1 MPPKRVICGPQAPKP
16 KEPKVLSCSNK
27 QLGSFNDV
35 AAMKADELKTLCRS
49 HGIDETYP
57 KKAKQI
63 FLSNFLGLSTTGRI
77 NSETKVL
84 TDNLSHAQLEEY
96 EQLTIKKL
104 CTIKDW
110 TTDLTKVPDIEES
123 GVKKY
128 LLQTNNLTKETART
142 YKLSRPFQLKNSA

>member
-1 MPPKRVICGPQAPKP
+1 M
-16 KEPKVLSCSNK
+16 LSCSNK
-27 QLGSFNDV
+27 QLSSFNDV
-35 AAMKADELKTLCRS
+35 AAMKADELKILCRS